1 MNHPTCLTQWCPRI
15 RILSE
20 ELPRARKQ
28 TRSTVPR
35 VFSSFSLFKNRLS
48 GLTPVGAHRPAGGL
62 LPGKRDAPAGG
73 AQAAAGADGNQLGG
87 RCGGGGATRGRG
99 AQLPSRPRGSL
110 SACLRLPRAA
120 GAADLPP
127 PPGGCLRD
135 PAAAL
140 LRGPS
145 CLHPRS
151 VVVRRGPTGDPRP
164 STRISD
170 PVALWVPWV
179 LQGWRLEVT
188 VVLGPNGLHRNPRGD
203 TCSWQGKNS
212 RVRWLLCRAPNAL
225 PRRPNPGVDR
235 LLIAHGFLSSELP

>member
-1 MNHPTCLTQWCPRI
+1 MGRI
-15 RILSE
+15 ARPAASSRGNATRRQE
-20 ELPRARKQ
+20 ELRPRRPTPTTSWAAGVGAAARPGASG
-28 TRSTVPR
+28 RSSPR
-35 VFSSFSLFKNRLS
+35 VHAGLS
-48 GLTPVGAHRPAGGL
+48 PPASAFLGRPA
-62 LPGKRDAPAGG
+62 LP
-73 AQAAAGADGNQLGG
+73 
-87 RCGGGGATRGRG
+87 T
-99 AQLPSRPRGSL
+99 SL
-110 SACLRLPRAA
+110 
-120 GAADLPP
+120 P

-140 LRGPS
+140 LPGPS
-145 CLHPRS
+145 CLHPGS
-151 VVVRRGPTGDPRP
+151 VVVVRRGPTGDPRP

-188 VVLGPNGLHRNPRGD
+188 VALGPNGLHRNPRGD

-225 PRRPNPGVDR
+225 PRRPNPSVDR